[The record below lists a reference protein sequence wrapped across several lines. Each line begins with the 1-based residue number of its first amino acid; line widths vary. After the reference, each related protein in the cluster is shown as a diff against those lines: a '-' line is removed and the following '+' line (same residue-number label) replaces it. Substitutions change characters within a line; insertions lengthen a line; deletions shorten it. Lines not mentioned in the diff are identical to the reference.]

1 MLTVEL
7 WGANADLYEFVG
19 GVDQM
24 EARLW
29 VTVEKMPMTVTAC
42 SFEAEYNGSD
52 NFQNV
57 KLTDATLACAY
68 DTDSPY
74 LTDPIGAGL
83 TANGCINPQ
92 RNDVLNVQW
101 EDGKPAANEKAI
113 RMVCEGICELHGYGR
128 GRKQL
133 RHPAGI

>member
-74 LTDPIGAGL
+74 LTENCLLKDTDTPVAEQVQKL
-83 TANGCINPQ
+83 FVLDKNNMASPETA
-92 RNDVLNVQW
+92 
-101 EDGKPAANEKAI
+101 ESE
-113 RMVCEGICELHGYGR
+113 
-128 GRKQL
+128 
-133 RHPAGI
+133 

>member
-57 KLTDATLACAY
+57 KLTDAPLACEY

-74 LTDPIGAGL
+74 LTDPIERAL
-83 TANGCINPQ
+83 PPMWISRHKET
-92 RNDVLNVQW
+92 
-101 EDGKPAANEKAI
+101 I
-113 RMVCEGICELHGYGR
+113 R
-128 GRKQL
+128 
-133 RHPAGI
+133 